1 MRSTC
6 GCESQV
12 KVLLVDDYPENL
24 IALEAM
30 LQSPGLSLVKAR
42 SGKEALR
49 YLLEEDF
56 AVILLDVSMPE
67 MNGFET
73 AQLIRQRPRSR
84 HTPIIFLSAACD
96 NHLLS
101 ERGYALGAV
110 DCLSKPINPE
120 ILIAKVAVFVELFRK
135 NLEVQ
140 QQARQLVNQQLE
152 IFRIQ
157 AARQQAEAANRMK
170 DEFIAVVSHEL
181 RTPLNAILGWSQLL
195 IGGKLSSER
204 TQQAIQT
211 IERNARMQAQ
221 LIGDILEMTKLTQGK
236 LHLSLQSLN
245 LNDLLASLVESMQP
259 LAEPKGLRLQSQLD
273 PLPRW
278 VNADPVRLR
287 QIFWNLLT
295 NAIKFTPAGG
305 EIWVK
310 LETGGTAALSSLTTD
325 SIPASFVKISITDTG
340 IGISPEFLPHVF
352 DRFRQ
357 ADGSATRAQGGLGLG
372 LAIVRQLV
380 ELHQGRIEVF
390 SQGRG
395 QGTTFTLHLPLDTT
409 VQPQPIAPPP
419 PVAIPA
425 PVHPCNPT
433 MFPLAAVQVL
443 VVEDHPDSRTMLQSL
458 LEEAGASV
466 VTASSAAEAIE
477 ILQDVQPNV
486 LVSDIAMPGSDGYG
500 LIRQVRAWESQG
512 GGHIPAIA
520 LSAYAKPEDQTQS
533 LLAGFEIHLA
543 KPVDATVLISAI
555 AQLCQPVPS
564 LSPPPEAWQAS
575 MEGLPMVTRESPG

>member
-1 MRSTC
+1 MQSTC

-24 IALEAM
+24 LALEAM
-30 LQSPGLSLVKAR
+30 LQCPGLSLVKAR
-42 SGKEALR
+42 SGREALR

-110 DCLSKPINPE
+110 DCLSKPINTE

-211 IERNARMQAQ
+211 IERNARVQAQ

-245 LNDLLASLVESMQP
+245 LNDLLTSLVESMQP
-259 LAEPKGLRLQSQLD
+259 LAESKGLRLQTQLD
-273 PLPRW
+273 TLPQW

-310 LETGGTAALSSLTTD
+310 VEPGGETAAVSSLTTH
-325 SIPASFVKISITDTG
+325 SVPASFVKISIIDTG

-380 ELHQGRIEVF
+380 ELHQGQIEVF

-409 VQPQPIAPPP
+409 VQPQPISGPPTVAVPAPP
-419 PVAIPA
+419 
-425 PVHPCNPT
+425 HPCNLT
-433 MFPLAAVQVL
+433 LFPLAAVQVL

-458 LEEAGASV
+458 LEDAGASV
-466 VTASSAAEAIE
+466 VTVGSAAEAIE
-477 ILQDVQPNV
+477 ILPDIRPNV

-543 KPVDATVLISAI
+543 KPVDATVLVSTI

-564 LSPPPEAWQAS
+564 LSLSPEAWQAS
-575 MEGLPMVTRESPG
+575 MEGLRPG